1 MKVDHEGDEDDL
13 VSTERKDVSKGSKSW
28 KALFT
33 FTSRLHLLI
42 LVPSLFLSTVAGI
55 LQPAMAIFFGRFFD
69 NFSDFGAG
77 KINGQELM
85 SKGLPDI
92 HGLIAIGG
100 ATWLLKGGY
109 FTTWLVFGELQ
120 AKGVRDEL
128 FQNLLQQDLGWFEAR
143 SSGVASLLSR
153 LQTYVSFPFERGTF
167 LHPHRQIRELQIGT
181 SQPLGFTI
189 NYIVQA
195 VASIGLS
202 FYYSWKLTLVI
213 LAGIPVCAIVL
224 AFISSGMQD
233 SIEGQ
238 QAENQMGSTS
248 ANNAFT
254 NIVAIKC
261 FNSQELE
268 SRKYLISV
276 QDAAK
281 YYIELARS
289 NAMQIGF
296 VRFATTAMFVQ
307 GFYYGGR
314 LVHSGDSTPGNVVTT
329 FWSALMAT
337 KAFEDILPHIIVL
350 EKGRG
355 AAIALRA
362 VLSRVGKGKKLSEG
376 PGGFNPKFVD
386 GDIEVRNISFAYPS
400 RPTHLVLQESTFFFP
415 AGETTFIV
423 GKSGS
428 GKSTLNN
435 LLMRFYP
442 PASGQIFIDGQA
454 LNQLSMA
461 WLRNNITLVQQQSI
475 LFNETIFKN
484 IAFGAQD
491 HTRVTVDQ
499 VKPCV
504 EMAALQNTISDLP
517 NGLQTM
523 VGSGGSSLSGGQKQR
538 IAIARARLRDTGILI
553 LDESTSALDYI
564 SRTSVME
571 AIREWR
577 KGKTT
582 IMITHDMSQI
592 SPDDFVYVLE
602 DGHIIQEGYRRDV
615 SADMEKGLFQSD
627 MQTPKIAPA
636 THLDR
641 SSISQISPHDD
652 FDFGWGMSPRVSR
665 MTTGTPVQHH
675 FINKQHMYQES
686 RESIDVP
693 RERIPEDIFRPALR
707 RKPAMRLSR
716 TLSQRLSGG
725 AIAVF
730 EGLKQ
735 QSGFQPSYLSSPY
748 HQSSIETGAET
759 IRRMTTRAQRPMS
772 MHQAM
777 IMRSIYGTPTN
788 RQKPLPTPQILENP
802 KLLKRMSARY
812 AKQRPPPA
820 LVASQPASI
829 QKILA
834 TVWPHADHKNRVFLV
849 VGILAAL
856 GHSAVP
862 PAFSYILVQL
872 FQTFYI
878 PDGAS
883 KQALIFAMVILGIA
897 VVDAVLCFSMHYL
910 LEAASQAWVDRLRT
924 EAMQRVLDQPKAWFD
939 DDRNS
944 PSNLTSSLDRNA
956 EEMRNLVGRFAAFI
970 VVVASMMTIALVWSF
985 ITCWK
990 LTMVGLAAGP
1000 VLFAVTKGFDTVSSI
1015 WEGRTNTASDSVGS
1029 IFVETF
1035 TDIRTVRALT
1045 LESYFHRK
1053 YTQATSSAFTVGV
1066 RRAMYSGFFFGM
1078 SDSAIMFITAL
1089 IFWFGAY
1096 LAQHKEYS
1104 VKSILTVFSLLL
1116 FSTANANA
1124 VIAYIPQISSSAD
1137 TASRLLRLSQL
1148 PIRSHEHSGRIRLD
1162 PNDPQTLS
1170 GPINFVN
1177 LTFFYPTRPDEPTL
1191 DRLNVTIPAGTCTAI
1206 VGASGSGK
1214 STIASLLLG
1223 MYPPTADVDA
1233 RTPSDPS
1240 SGPPSLTLS
1249 GRDIRSLHLP
1259 TLRSLIVVVPQT
1271 PVIFPDTVR
1280 GNITYGLH
1288 LSSGLTTQYNVE
1300 NAAKQA
1306 GIDDFIITLP
1316 KGYDTVIG
1324 EGGLGVSG
1332 GQAQRIVI
1340 ARALIR
1346 KPRILILDEA
1356 TSALDGQSAEL
1367 VRNSVLALVEEER
1380 AKARKRGGGT
1390 KGVLTVI
1397 IITHSRD
1404 MMACAENVVVLEA
1417 GRVAEEGG
1425 FEELLKRRGK
1435 LFEMLRVGGVLAA
1448 TQEDA

>member
-1 MKVDHEGDEDDL
+1 
-13 VSTERKDVSKGSKSW
+13 
-28 KALFT
+28 
-33 FTSRLHLLI
+33 
-42 LVPSLFLSTVAGI
+42 
-55 LQPAMAIFFGRFFD
+55 
-69 NFSDFGAG
+69 
-77 KINGQELM
+77 
-85 SKGLPDI
+85 
-92 HGLIAIGG
+92 
-100 ATWLLKGGY
+100 
-109 FTTWLVFGELQ
+109 
-120 AKGVRDEL
+120 
-128 FQNLLQQDLGWFEAR
+128 
-143 SSGVASLLSR
+143 
-153 LQTYVSFPFERGTF
+153 
-167 LHPHRQIRELQIGT
+167 
-181 SQPLGFTI
+181 
-189 NYIVQA
+189 
-195 VASIGLS
+195 
-202 FYYSWKLTLVI
+202 LVI
-213 LAGIPVCAIVL
+213 LAGIPIGAVVL
-224 AFISSGMQD
+224 AFISAGMQD
-233 SIEGQ
+233 SIVGQ
-238 QAENQMGSTS
+238 QVENQKGSTS

-268 SRKYLISV
+268 ASKYLTTV

-281 YYIELARS
+281 YYIKLARA

-307 GFYYGGR
+307 GFYYGGH
-314 LVHSGDSTPGNVVTT
+314 LVHSGNSTPGKVVTT

-350 EKGRG
+350 EKGRA

-362 VLSRVGKGKKLSEG
+362 ILSRVGRGTRTTEG
-376 PGGFNPKFVD
+376 LGGFNPKFVD
-386 GDIEVRNISFAYPS
+386 GDIEVRNVSFAYPS
-400 RPTHLVLQESTFFFP
+400 RPTHLVLRESTFFFP

-442 PASGQIFIDGQA
+442 PSSGQIFIDGQP
-454 LNQLSMA
+454 LDQLSMA

-475 LFNETIFKN
+475 LFNETILKN

-491 HTRVTVDQ
+491 HTRVTVEQ
-499 VKPCV
+499 VKPCI
-504 EMAALQNTISDLP
+504 EMAALQTTISDLP
-517 NGLQTM
+517 KGLQTV

-564 SRTSVME
+564 SRASVMD
-571 AIREWR
+571 AVREWR
-577 KGKTT
+577 KGRTT

-592 SPDDFVYVLE
+592 LPDDFVYVLE

-615 SADMEKGLFQSD
+615 CTDMEKGLFQSD
-627 MQTPKIAPA
+627 IQTPKIAPA
-636 THLDR
+636 AHFD
-641 SSISQISPHDD
+641 SSPVSPVSAHND
-652 FDFGWGMSPRVSR
+652 FNFGWGLSPRVSQLS
-665 MTTGTPVQHH
+665 TGTSTNRHSIKGQRW
-675 FINKQHMYQES
+675 YQEGT
-686 RESIDVP
+686 EPINILVEDMAEDTP
-693 RERIPEDIFRPALR
+693 RPGLR

-725 AIAVF
+725 ANA
-730 EGLKQ
+730 LQ
-735 QSGFQPSYLSSPY
+735 RHSSFQHSFLSSPY
-748 HQSSIETGAET
+748 HQSSIESGAET
-759 IRRMTTRAQRPMS
+759 IRRVTTRAQRPMS
-772 MHQAM
+772 MHQA
-777 IMRSIYGTPTN
+777 IVMRSIYGTPSG
-788 RQKPLPTPQILENP
+788 RQKPLPTPKILETP
-802 KLLKRMSARY
+802 RLLKRMSVRY
-812 AKQRPPPA
+812 PGPHPLPA
-820 LVASQPASI
+820 VVASQPPSI

-834 TVWPHADHKNRVFLV
+834 TVWPCADHKSRVFLV
-849 VGILAAL
+849 IGFLAAL

-862 PAFSYILVQL
+862 PGFSYILVQL
-872 FQTFYI
+872 FQTFYV
-878 PDGAS
+878 PNGAS
-883 KQALIFAMVILGIA
+883 KQALKYAMIILGIA
-897 VVDAVLCFSMHYL
+897 VADGILCFLMHYL

-924 EAMQRVLDQPKAWFD
+924 EAMQRVLDQPKMWFD

-970 VVVASMMTIALVWSF
+970 VVVASMMIIALVWSF

-990 LTMVGLAAGP
+990 VTMVGLAAGP
-1000 VLFAVTKGFDTVSSI
+1000 VLFAVTKGFETVSSI
-1015 WEGRTNTASDSVGS
+1015 WEGRTNNASDNVRA

-1053 YTQATSSAFTVGV
+1053 YTQATSSAFAVGV
-1066 RRAMYSGFFFGM
+1066 KRAMYSGFFFGM

-1096 LAQHKEYS
+1096 LAQHNEYS

-1137 TASRLLRLSQL
+1137 TASRLIRLSQL
-1148 PIRSHEHSGRIRLD
+1148 PLQSHEHNGRIRLN

-1177 LTFFYPTRPDEPTL
+1177 LTFFYSTRPDAPAL

-1223 MYPPTADVDA
+1223 MYPPTADLEV
-1233 RTPSDPS
+1233 RTPSDAS
-1240 SGPPSLTLS
+1240 GGPPSLTLS
-1249 GRDIRSLHLP
+1249 GRDIRSLHLS
-1259 TLRSLIVVVPQT
+1259 TLRSLIAIVPQT

-1280 GNITYGLH
+1280 GNITYGLDP
-1288 LSSGLTTQYNVE
+1288 STELTTQYNVE
-1300 NAAKQA
+1300 KAAKRA
-1306 GIDDFIITLP
+1306 GIHEFILTLP
-1316 KGYDTVIG
+1316 KGYDTIIG

-1340 ARALIR
+1340 ARALVR
-1346 KPRILILDEA
+1346 RPRILILDEA
-1356 TSALDGQSAEL
+1356 TSALDGKSADL
-1367 VRNSVLALVEEER
+1367 VRNSVLALVEGER
-1380 AKARKRGGGT
+1380 AKARKSNSGT
-1390 KGVLTVI
+1390 AGVLTVV

-1404 MMACAENVVVLEA
+1404 MMACAENVVVLQA
-1417 GRVAEEGG
+1417 GRMVEEGS
-1425 FEELLKRRGK
+1425 FEGLIRRRGE
-1435 LFEMLRVGGVLAA
+1435 LYEMLRVGGALTARG
-1448 TQEDA
+1448 